1 MSIHIGVGFSKDENP
16 FRAAQNAAAQAKIQ
30 TKENPVH
37 LVIIFSTIH
46 YSRIETIRVVRETF
60 PDAKIVGCSTSG
72 LILSKTIE
80 TWGVSILAIGSQEIH
95 FGVSCIKNISRDKI
109 NLDSSEIA
117 KKTLKDF
124 GLNRRQ
130 ISLLLTDGLSQ
141 NNSMLLKGIQESL
154 GLLSPILGAGSSDD
168 FQSKKTYQY
177 FENEILTDSA
187 AVIIMGGRMTAG
199 FSSQHG
205 WKPLGK
211 PRIIT
216 KAEKNII
223 KKINNKKAISI
234 YEEFFADQAAS
245 LFSNRL
251 NRMRDFYPLGMLIE
265 GEKKYLLQQVVN
277 VTHEGDLICQGEIP
291 EGTEVHIMIGNKDSC
306 RDSTLAAAC
315 EVKESLFG
323 RTPDVIIV
331 FESVSR
337 QKLLGRNVFQEI
349 QIIKEVLGENVPI
362 FGMYAYGEFA
372 PLGTAGQAGQSFLQN
387 ETISILAIEHHKVY

>member
-1 MSIHIGVGFSKDENP
+1 MSIQIGIGFSKDENP
-16 FRAAQNAAAQAKIQ
+16 FRAAQDASIQAKIQ
-30 TKENPVH
+30 IKENPIQ
-37 LVIIFSTIH
+37 LVIVFATIH
-46 YSRIETIRVVRETF
+46 YSRIEALNVIKETF
-60 PDAKIVGCSTSG
+60 PEAKVIGCSTSG

-80 TWGVSILAIGSQEIH
+80 SWGISILAIGSQKLH
-95 FGVSCIKNISRDKI
+95 FGVSCIKNISKNKI
-109 NLDSSEIA
+109 NLASKELAQKAIE
-117 KKTLKDF
+117 DF
-124 GLNRRQ
+124 GLDRRQ

-141 NNSMLLKGIQESL
+141 NNSLLLKGIQESF
-154 GLLSPILGAGSSDD
+154 GFHSPILGAGSSDN

-177 FENEILTDSA
+177 FENEVLTDSA
-187 AVIIMGGRMTAG
+187 IAVILGGQISTG

-216 KAEKNII
+216 KAKKNII
-223 KKINNKKAISI
+223 KEINNKKAISI
-234 YEEFFADQAAS
+234 YEEFFADQAIS
-245 LFSNRL
+245 LFSHRL

-265 GEKKYLLQQVVN
+265 GEKKYLLQQVVD
-277 VTHEGDLICQGEIP
+277 VTDKGDLICQGKIP

-306 RDSTLAAAC
+306 RQSALNAAC

-323 RTPDVIIV
+323 KTPDLVIV
-331 FESVSR
+331 FESASR
-337 QKLLGRNVFQEI
+337 QKLLGRNIFQEI

-372 PLGTAGQAGQSFLQN
+372 PLGTPGQTSQSFLQN